1 MENTMTYGEY
11 HYAVKY
17 DMRLVNGEWVVN
29 KPNITIPNKMSK
41 EDASAYY
48 TKKFREYWEKNKP
61 NKS

>member
-1 MENTMTYGEY
+1 MENNMTYGEY

-41 EDASAYY
+41 EDAGIYY
-48 TKKFREYWEKNKP
+48 TNKFREYWKKNKD
-61 NKS
+61 K